1 MSDILIN
8 DIRSAVAGHFGIPV
22 GELISSDRKG
32 EACDRRAVAYRI
44 CRDLTSASL
53 PQIGRSFG
61 GRDHSTILAGL
72 SRKLP
77 TEKLAA
83 MAKISAVLEED
94 ATHSI
99 AVVRA
104 FPFRSRRGEWAT
116 AVPFYRRH
124 TKADQRAYARRMR

>member
-77 TEKLAA
+77 TE
-83 MAKISAVLEED
+83 D